1 MVMITRKISEMAD
14 SLAAGFGIQIFD
26 VKLVG
31 SPRKQILRI
40 FIDKEDGVT
49 LEDCAKFSRAFS
61 AVLEVEDIIQ
71 TAYVIEV
78 SSPGLDRPL
87 KEINDF
93 IRSKGKL
100 VKITTIEKIGDQNVF
115 TGRVQEVENDNI
127 RLSIDNKTEIYV
139 PFAQISKAR
148 LEIEI
153 K

>member
-1 MVMITRKISEMAD
+1 MEMITKKISEMAG
-14 SLAAGFGIQIFD
+14 SLASGFGVEIVD

-40 FIDKEDGVT
+40 FIDKENGVT

-61 AVLEVEDIIQ
+61 AVMEVEDMIQ
-71 TAYVIEV
+71 SAYVIEV

-87 KEINDF
+87 KDINDF

-100 VKITTIEKIGDQNVF
+100 VKITTREKIEDQNF
-115 TGRVQEVENDNI
+115 IIGRVLEVENDNI

>member
-1 MVMITRKISEMAD
+1 MERITKKISEMAD
-14 SLAAGFGIQIFD
+14 SLAAGFGIQIVE

-31 SPRKQILRI
+31 SPRRQILRI
-40 FIDKEDGVT
+40 FIDKENGVT
-49 LEDCAKFSRAFS
+49 LEDCSKFSRAFS
-61 AVLEVEDIIQ
+61 AVLDVEDIIQ
-71 TAYVIEV
+71 SAYVLEV

-87 KEINDF
+87 KDINDF

-100 VKITTIEKIGDQNVF
+100 VKITTKEIIDNQNVL
-115 TGRVQEVENDNI
+115 TGRVLEVENDNI

-139 PFAQISKAR
+139 PFAQISRAT

>member
-1 MVMITRKISEMAD
+1 MVMILKKISEMAD